1 MTMPAPP
8 VVESILDLVG
18 ETPLVRLRRV
28 APPGCATIGG
38 KAEPLNPGAS
48 VKDRVGLAMLEEAER
63 DGRLV
68 RGATVV
74 EPTSGNTGLALAMA
88 CAVKGYR
95 CVLTMPES
103 MSLERRELLKS
114 YGAKLVLTPA
124 EEQMVGAVRRAEEL
138 LASTPGAFMPRQ
150 FENEA
155 NPSAHERTTGPEIA
169 NAMGE
174 LALAA
179 FVAGIG
185 TAGTIVGVG
194 RYLKRDATVRGVP
207 APLVIGVEPDGSRT
221 IATGERGPS
230 KIQGIGAGFVPAN
243 YDDSVVDRLMA
254 VVDDEAWA
262 MRDRLAREEGLL
274 VGISA
279 GANVAAAV
287 QVGLELG
294 PEAHVVTM
302 LCDTGERYF
311 SLAPHF
317 VRARS
322 IGGGDP

>member
-8 VVESILDLVG
+8 VVDSILELVG
-18 ETPLVRLRRV
+18 ETPLVRLSRV
-28 APPGCATIGG
+28 APPGCATLWG
-38 KAEPLNPGAS
+38 KAEQLNPGAS

-63 DGRLV
+63 EGRLAA
-68 RGATVV
+68 GATVI

-155 NPSAHERTTGPEIA
+155 NPAAHERSTGPEISR
-169 NAMGE
+169 AMGD
-174 LALAA
+174 LAIGA

-194 RYLKRDATVRGVP
+194 RHLRHEAAARGV
-207 APLVIGVEPDGSRT
+207 ASPLIIGVEPEGSRT

-243 YDDSVVDRLMA
+243 YDAAVVDRLMA
-254 VVDDEAWA
+254 VRDEDAWR
-262 MRDRLAREEGLL
+262 MRERLAREEGLL

-287 QVGLELG
+287 QLGLELG
-294 PEAHVVTM
+294 RDAHVVTM

-311 SLAPHF
+311 SLAAHF
-317 VRARS
+317 TATEAR
-322 IGGGDP
+322 

>member
-1 MTMPAPP
+1 MSQPAPP
-8 VVESILDLVG
+8 VVESILELVG
-18 ETPLVRLRRV
+18 ETPLVRLARV
-28 APPGCATIGG
+28 APPGCATLWG
-38 KAEPLNPGAS
+38 KAEQLNPGAS

-63 DGRLV
+63 DGRLLP
-68 RGATVV
+68 GATVI

-114 YGAKLVLTPA
+114 YGAKLVLTAA
-124 EEQMVGAVRRAEEL
+124 EDQMIGAVRRAEEL

-155 NPSAHERTTGPEIA
+155 NPAVHERTTGPEIVR
-169 NAMGE
+169 AMGD
-174 LALAA
+174 LPVAA

-194 RYLKRDATVRGVP
+194 RYLKGEAQARSVA
-207 APLVIGVEPDGSRT
+207 APLVVGVEPEGSQT
-221 IATGERGPS
+221 IAKGERGPS
-230 KIQGIGAGFVPAN
+230 KIQGIAAGFVPGN
-243 YDDSVVDRLMA
+243 YDASAVDRLEA
-254 VVDDEAWA
+254 VRDDEAWA

-279 GANVAAAV
+279 GANVAVAV
-287 QVGLELG
+287 RIGLELG

-317 VRARS
+317 AAK
-322 IGGGDP
+322 GEAP